1 MLNTNKTNQNG
12 INQLDGLD
20 NVGSIQI
27 VDEKSFVCDSLEDAT
42 AMALKHIAEQGQN
55 NSDGV
60 IRPKIPF
67 WREFLGIIFPL
78 LLYIVEIVTYVLFG
92 YNVWIF
98 VCALILTFIVF
109 FPPFVIVT
117 VLNYQKFAPESLRKA
132 CLFTPTCSEYML
144 LAIKK
149 YGFLKG
155 FLKGIKRL
163 FRCHPPNG
171 GVDEP

>member
-1 MLNTNKTNQNG
+1 MQIMRTNVTSQLNESDN
-12 INQLDGLD
+12 LDS
-20 NVGSIQI
+20 VQI
-27 VDEKSFVCDSLEDAT
+27 FDEKSFVCDSLEDAT
-42 AMALKHIAEQGQN
+42 AMALKYISEQGQKD
-55 NSDGV
+55 SKEV
-60 IRPKIPF
+60 VRPKISF
-67 WREFLGIIFPL
+67 WREFLGIIFPIL
-78 LLYIVEIVTYVLFG
+78 IYCAEIVTYVLFG

-109 FPPFVIVT
+109 FPSFVIVT

-149 YGFLKG
+149 YGFIKG

-171 GVDEP
+171 GIDEP

>member
-1 MLNTNKTNQNG
+1 MQKMKTNG
-12 INQLDGLD
+12 TNQSNDTDNLDT
-20 NVGSIQI
+20 VQ
-27 VDEKSFVCDSLEDAT
+27 VFDEKTFVCDSLEDAT
-42 AMALKHIAEQGQN
+42 AMALKYISEQGQN
-55 NSDGV
+55 NSNEV

-67 WREFLGIIFPL
+67 WREFLGIIFPI
-78 LLYIVEIVTYVLFG
+78 LLYIAEIVTYILFG
-92 YNVWIF
+92 YNVWMF
-98 VCALILTFIVF
+98 VSVLVFTFIVF

-155 FLKGIKRL
+155 FFKGLKRL